1 MHGTMRPEQGHADN
15 YKLIEFRL
23 YMQKSRDPE
32 SLELQ
37 VAVMGFILVLTRRLE
52 TARGNLYHLWS
63 AFSCRLELCRFSK
76 LTIRKHEPIS
86 II

>member
-1 MHGTMRPEQGHADN
+1 MHGRMRPEQGHADN

-63 AFSCRLELCRFSK
+63 AFSCRFYCYVGLVN
-76 LTIRKHEPIS
+76 
-86 II
+86 